1 LAKSKYRLHKREKE
15 LARMKKQ
22 EIKRQNKMDKKD
34 TQSDMDE
41 TPVQIEEE
49 NQ

>member
-1 LAKSKYRLHKREKE
+1 MAKSKYRSHKRDKE

-22 EIKRQNKMDKKD
+22 ERKRQNKMDKKD
-34 TQSDMDE
+34 AQSETDE
-41 TPVQIEEE
+41 TPAQMEEG

>member
-1 LAKSKYRLHKREKE
+1 LAKSKYRFHKREKE
-15 LARMKKQ
+15 LGRMKKQ

>member
-34 TQSDMDE
+34 TQSDTDE
-41 TPVQIEEE
+41 TPAQIEEGS
-49 NQ
+49 Q

>member
-1 LAKSKYRLHKREKE
+1 MAKLNYRFDKREKE

-22 EIKRQNKMDKKD
+22 ERKRQNKIDKKD
-34 TQSDMDE
+34 TQSETDE
-41 TPVQIEEE
+41 TPAQIEEG